1 MTRVHDNR
9 EFDPDLLLMQA
20 LAGRTEGIIEESE
33 ARGQQSLVNSDSLPS
48 EMSDKTRSALE
59 AAGVTFGEPYLED
72 PLFLDATLPAG
83 WAKRAT
89 SHDMWSYLVDDQGM
103 ARAGIFYKAAF
114 YDRRAHLDVITPR
127 PFEEVAGG

>member
-59 AAGVTFGEPYLED
+59 AAGVT
-72 PLFLDATLPAG
+72 
-83 WAKRAT
+83 
-89 SHDMWSYLVDDQGM
+89 
-103 ARAGIFYKAAF
+103 
-114 YDRRAHLDVITPR
+114 DRKSV
-127 PFEEVAGG
+127 V